1 MATMIRDL
9 KIGGASVEDARPCGL
24 LCLRRAKQRIRQL
37 FTQERV
43 AISAGSFPMDVGA
56 TNRASLPHTEK
67 HQCRSMCT
75 ANMIKKS
82 SMVSRDGALTKTMSL
97 AGT

>member
-1 MATMIRDL
+1 MRDPAGFFVVAGQATDSSAVYAGAGRDL
-9 KIGGASVEDARPCGL
+9 SG
-24 LCLRRAKQRIRQL
+24 Q
-37 FTQERV
+37 
-43 AISAGSFPMDVGA
+43 FPDGRGA
-56 TNRASLPHTEK
+56 TSRAFLPHTEK

-75 ANMIKKS
+75 ANLIKKS

>member
-1 MATMIRDL
+1 MRDPAGFFVAAGQATDSSAVYA
-9 KIGGASVEDARPCGL
+9 GAGRS
-24 LCLRRAKQRIRQL
+24 QR
-37 FTQERV
+37 
-43 AISAGSFPMDVGA
+43 GSFPMDVGA
-56 TNRASLPHTEK
+56 TSRASLPHTEK

-75 ANMIKKS
+75 ANLIKKS